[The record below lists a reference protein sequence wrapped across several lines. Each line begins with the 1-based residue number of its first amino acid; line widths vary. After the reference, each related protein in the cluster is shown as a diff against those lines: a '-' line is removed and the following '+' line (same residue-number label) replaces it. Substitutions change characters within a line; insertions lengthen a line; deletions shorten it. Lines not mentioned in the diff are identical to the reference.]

1 MPGGT
6 PSARAI
12 LAQSRSVQA
21 NSSST
26 SRCSAGRSG
35 DGQRGTTR
43 RRSSVDPLG
52 DAVADIRSGG
62 VGHDA
67 GIGAQPP
74 LLGAGVLAQQVP
86 GDPVQPGGDVGT
98 LGLIP
103 VTLPERQGERLGG
116 KVVGQLGAD
125 PPPQVAMNRRVVPVE
140 QLREASGLDQ
150 RRGDQLGVV
159 RGGAPHHPGP
169 VTQSMAEATRRVPL
183 PSPGPDMDHPPRTHR
198 SLQTELAPSRS
209 ESTIQRSAPPGAD
222 RSSLRASSM
231 RDCSTAPTRR
241 ARGDVEVQPDPTR
254 RIHGPQRQA
263 WRSPGLHRWV
273 RGPARNARGG

>member
-1 MPGGT
+1 MQLSRVLDGRQ
-6 PSARAI
+6 AE
-12 LAQSRSVQA
+12 LAAQALAGAVQA
-21 NSSST
+21 GADG
-26 SRCSAGRSG
+26 AGRHAQRAGDPGAVQVRPGQQQQHLALLGGQVG

-159 RGGAPHHPGP
+159 RGGLLIIRVPSPSQWPKRPAAFRCPPPALIWTSTQDPPLPADGTRTFPIREHHPAVGAARGRPLQPAGVQHEGLLDGP
-169 VTQSMAEATRRVPL
+169 Y
-183 PSPGPDMDHPPRTHR
+183 SPGT
-198 SLQTELAPSRS
+198 
-209 ESTIQRSAPPGAD
+209 G
-222 RSSLRASSM
+222 
-231 RDCSTAPTRR
+231 
-241 ARGDVEVQPDPTR
+241 
-254 RIHGPQRQA
+254 
-263 WRSPGLHRWV
+263 
-273 RGPARNARGG
+273 